1 MLRLARIPWTTFP
14 RLYLSSSSVTL
25 LACCSLA
32 FLPLAITKIKMKL
45 IHSFLS
51 LVVNLQS
58 PLDLDCC
65 TLLDLG
71 VVEVADEDGAGD
83 DRDVQDA
90 MNGDGSWK
98 SESVRE
104 RQRERDKERGPCNV
118 NVALKGLIWNHAT

>member
-1 MLRLARIPWTTFP
+1 
-14 RLYLSSSSVTL
+14 
-25 LACCSLA
+25 
-32 FLPLAITKIKMKL
+32 MKL

-98 SESVRE
+98 SESESERE
-104 RQRERDKERGPCNV
+104 TKNED
-118 NVALKGLIWNHAT
+118 LAT